1 MSQPVASSSPEIA
14 DDDGSTTGRV
24 PASPEA
30 GSPAPST
37 STPPDPRPHAG
48 PLDLLARRV
57 LGLRDAEP
65 RALVDLQG
73 SLVVS
78 AVRCILA
85 YVVVPIALPLIAW
98 ADVAA
103 APLSLVLS
111 VLAVV
116 LGVRSLRRVWQ
127 ANWTHRWVYTGFIA
141 VVVVLLGITITND
154 VTTIM
159 A

>member
-1 MSQPVASSSPEIA
+1 MSRPAASSAAEVVTQDAP
-14 DDDGSTTGRV
+14 DDPDT
-24 PASPEA
+24 PEA
-30 GSPAPST
+30 LIAAGAPPAHP
-37 STPPDPRPHAG
+37 G
-48 PLDLLARRV
+48 PLDQLARRV

-85 YVVVPIALPLIAW
+85 YVVVPIALPLVAW
-98 ADVAA
+98 ADVFATPA
-103 APLSLVLS
+103 SLVLS
-111 VLAVV
+111 VIAVL

-127 ANWTHRWVYTGFIA
+127 ANWTHRWSYTVFIA
-141 VVVVLLGITITND
+141 VVVVLLGITITVD
-154 VTTIM
+154 VVTLL

>member
-1 MSQPVASSSPEIA
+1 MSRPAASSGAEVVTHGAPAAPDTSAAPDIPESPVAAEAP
-14 DDDGSTTGRV
+14 
-24 PASPEA
+24 PAHP
-30 GSPAPST
+30 
-37 STPPDPRPHAG
+37 G
-48 PLDLLARRV
+48 PLDELARRV

-85 YVVVPIALPLIAW
+85 YVVVPIALPLVAW
-98 ADVAA
+98 ADVVATPA
-103 APLSLVLS
+103 SLVLS
-111 VLAVV
+111 IVAVL

-127 ANWTHRWVYTGFIA
+127 ANWTHRWTYTAFIA
-141 VVVVLLGITITND
+141 VVVVLLGITITVD
-154 VTTIM
+154 VATLL